1 MKRVRDLYHKI
12 ADIENLKLAARKAK
26 KGKSNRPEVIYF
38 FKHEDELL
46 IKLQKQLLDHTY
58 ITSEYTTFKIYEPK
72 ERVIYKLPFYPDRIV
87 HHAVMNI
94 LESIWT
100 SIFIGNTY
108 SCIKGKG
115 IHGAFKDVKKA
126 LKDRENTTYCLKLDI
141 RKFYPSIDHDNLKY
155 IIRKKIKDKD
165 LLILLD
171 EIIDS
176 TDGVPIGNYLS
187 QFFANLFIS
196 YLDHDLKEKL
206 HVKYYFR
213 YADDIIIL
221 ANSKQYLHEIRQYIS
236 NRLQELKLQ
245 LKNNYQVF
253 DVESRGISFV
263 GYVFYHGK
271 ILLRKRIKVNL
282 CKRSARLNKHKDT
295 TPRKYRIDLCSYTGL
310 AKFCNARNLIHSID
324 TKQYLTNAIT

>member
-38 FKHEDELL
+38 FEHEDELL

-58 ITSEYTTFKIYEPK
+58 RTSEYTTFKIYEPK

-94 LESIWT
+94 LEPIWT
-100 SIFIGNTY
+100 KVFISNTY
-108 SCIKGKG
+108 SCIKGRG
-115 IHGAFKDVKKA
+115 IHGAFRAVKKA
-126 LKDRENTTYCLKLDI
+126 LRDRENTKYCLKLDV
-141 RKFYPSIDHDNLKY
+141 RKFYPSINHSKLKD
-155 IIRKKIKDKD
+155 IIRRKIKDKE
-165 LLILLD
+165 LLTLLD

-206 HVKYYFR
+206 RIKYYFR
-213 YADDIIIL
+213 YADDMVIL
-221 ANSKQYLHEIRQYIS
+221 SSNKQQLHEIKDYVQQ
-236 NRLQELKLQ
+236 RLTELDLQ
-245 LKNNYQVF
+245 LKDNHQIF
-253 DVESRGISFV
+253 EVESRGISFV
-263 GYVFYHGK
+263 GYVFYHDK
-271 ILLRKRIKVNL
+271 VLLRKNVKVNM
-282 CKRSARLNKHKDT
+282 CKRSARLNKRKNLT
-295 TPRKYRIDLCSYTGL
+295 KQKYRKDLCSYTGL
-310 AKFCNARNLIHSID
+310 AKFCNAKNLLKTID
-324 TKQYLTNAIT
+324 YNNLLISAIT

>member
-38 FKHEDELL
+38 FEHEDELL

-58 ITSEYTTFKIYEPK
+58 RTSEYTTFKIYEPK

-94 LESIWT
+94 LEPIWT
-100 SIFIGNTY
+100 KVFISNTY
-108 SCIKGKG
+108 SCIKGRG
-115 IHGAFKDVKKA
+115 IHGAFRAVKKA
-126 LKDRENTTYCLKLDI
+126 LRDRENTKYCLKLDV
-141 RKFYPSIDHDNLKY
+141 RKFYPSINHSKLKD
-155 IIRKKIKDKD
+155 IIRRKIKDKE
-165 LLILLD
+165 LLMLLD

-206 HVKYYFR
+206 RIKYYFR
-213 YADDIIIL
+213 YADDMVIL
-221 ANSKQYLHEIRQYIS
+221 SSNKQQLHEIKDYVQQ
-236 NRLQELKLQ
+236 RLTELDLQ
-245 LKNNYQVF
+245 LKDNHQIF
-253 DVESRGISFV
+253 EVESRGISFV
-263 GYVFYHGK
+263 GYVFYHDK
-271 ILLRKRIKVNL
+271 VLLRKNVKVNM
-282 CKRSARLNKHKDT
+282 CKRSARLNKRKNLT
-295 TPRKYRIDLCSYTGL
+295 KQKYRKDLCSYTGL
-310 AKFCNARNLIHSID
+310 AKFCNAKNLLKTID
-324 TKQYLTNAIT
+324 YNNLLISAIT